1 LADAL
6 VAVREGGVDC
16 DFSKIRIEDALD
28 DMADLLAEVKR
39 LREANRSLFLQLS
52 DVQGQLN
59 RIHRG
64 EEE

>member
-1 LADAL
+1 MTDITID
-6 VAVREGGVDC
+6 RW
-16 DFSKIRIEDALD
+16 IESARVSLD
-28 DMADLLAEVKR
+28 ELEKEVKR